1 MTTEKKYCR
10 LADLPANVPAT
21 VVKYGDLP
29 AKEAQ
34 TLRDLGLVLGCTVK
48 VLTVA
53 TEGPLL
59 VGVSDMRMA
68 VNRDVAAQV
77 KVLI

>member
-1 MTTEKKYCR
+1 MTTERKHCR
-10 LADLPANVPAT
+10 LADLPVNVPAT
-21 VVKYGDLP
+21 VVKYGDLSE
-29 AKEAQ
+29 KEVQ

-59 VGVSDMRMA
+59 VGVSDARMA
-68 VNRDVAAQV
+68 VNREVAAQV